1 MSVVVW
7 DGTTLAADRQAT
19 NSNLRRTMT
28 KISRHGDVLI
38 AGTGTQTSTQ
48 AVREWIL
55 EGAHPDKFPHPETD
69 DNTAVWV
76 INRNGTIVKFE
87 NSPFGIRYL
96 DKVFAE
102 GSGRDFALG
111 AMSMGADAV
120 AAVEVAC
127 MYDIYCGG
135 GIDTLSFDD

>member
-48 AVREWIL
+48 AVRSWIL
-55 EGAHPDKFPHPETD
+55 DGAHPEKFPHAETD

-87 NSPFGIRYL
+87 NSPFGITYL
-96 DKVFAE
+96 DTVFAE

-120 AAVEVAC
+120 TAVKVAC